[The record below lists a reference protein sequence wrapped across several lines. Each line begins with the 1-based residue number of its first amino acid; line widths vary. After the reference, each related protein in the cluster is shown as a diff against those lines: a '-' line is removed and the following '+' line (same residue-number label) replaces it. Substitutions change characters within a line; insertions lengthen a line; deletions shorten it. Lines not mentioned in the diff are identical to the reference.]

1 MALSNISLKNAWDDF
16 HLNDSDIEFIYNF
29 LLDKEIPLPAENLL
43 EAVIVNRIKSEKE
56 NLLKKTKGKGK
67 IYLPKDSYE
76 VNEDLVF
83 PGFDWKNGKVI
94 EIRDG
99 FNPEL
104 EEFKVIKVK
113 FEDGSIKELASSLG
127 SHTLNTPVDLI
138 GDDPAFD
145 KEKILS
151 EHQNEFLSRLEDA
164 LSENEDL
171 VQIAGAWFPRALL
184 VDING
189 GYLNLIEAILEE
201 AGGGPMTTPE
211 LMAQIELNTTE
222 NQKLTEFSLNLFL
235 QEDSRFD
242 EVGPSGEVLWYLHAM
257 EPEDVKH
264 QPLFLQHQSLDVQ
277 NPETRQYLE
286 LFEGTILDELEQSE
300 PVSAEDSIKFSLLFP
315 HWRSGT
321 LPLSNSVAH
330 IFPTAIESPRIR
342 FTFHDEETSQ
352 TFNGWVVRKER
363 YVYGL
368 KDWYEQNGII
378 PGSLI
383 TISRS
388 EKPGEIL
395 IHSER
400 SRQNKEWM
408 KTVLIGA
415 DKGIVFAML
424 KHPVDVDFNERMT
437 IAIPD
442 VESVDLVWQEREK
455 VNVEKTCMQIARELA
470 KLNPQGHIHAQEMY
484 AAINVIFRCPPTP
497 VLNFLLTNPN
507 IQHLGDLYFHLKEGA
522 N

>member
-1 MALSNISLKNAWDDF
+1 MVLSNTSLKNAWDDF
-16 HLNDSDIEFIYNF
+16 HLDEGDIEFIYSV
-29 LLDKEIPLPAENLL
+29 LLEKEIPLPAEALL

-56 NLLKKTKGKGK
+56 AILKKTKGKGK
-67 IYLPKDSYE
+67 IYLPKDSYA

-83 PGFDWKNGKVI
+83 PSFDWKNGKVL

-104 EEFKVIKVK
+104 EEFKVIKVE
-113 FEDGSIKELASSLG
+113 FEDGSTKELASSL
-127 SHTLNTPVDLI
+127 SDHALNTPVDLI

-145 KEKILS
+145 KDKILS
-151 EHQNEFLSRLEDA
+151 EHHVEFLTRLEETLAESD
-164 LSENEDL
+164 DL
-171 VQIAGAWFPRALL
+171 VQIAEAWFPRALL
-184 VDING
+184 VNING

-201 AGGGPMTTPE
+201 SGGGPMTTPA

-222 NQKLTEFSLNLFL
+222 NLKLTEFSLNLYL
-235 QEDSRFD
+235 QEDERFD

-264 QPLFLQHQSLDVQ
+264 QPLFLKYHSLNVE
-277 NPETRQYLE
+277 NLETKQYLD
-286 LFEGTILDELEQSE
+286 LFEGTIIDELEPEE
-300 PVSAEDSIKFSLLFP
+300 PASGADSIKFSLLFP

-321 LPLSNSVAH
+321 LPLSNSVVH

-342 FTFHDEETSQ
+342 FTFRDANTDQE
-352 TFNGWVVRKER
+352 FNGWVVRKER

-368 KDWYEQNGII
+368 KNWYEQNGIM

-383 TISRS
+383 TVSRS
-388 EKPGEIL
+388 DKPGEIL
-395 IHSER
+395 IHSDR

-408 KTVLIGA
+408 KTVLVGT

-424 KHPVDVDFNERMT
+424 KHPVEVDFNERMT

-442 VESVDLVWQEREK
+442 EESVDQVWQDREK
-455 VNVEKTCMQIARELA
+455 LNPDKIFLQIARELA

-497 VLNFLLTNPN
+497 ILNFLLTSPN
-507 IQHLGDLYFHLKEGA
+507 IQHLGDLYFHLKEGE